1 MATDPDDPPDE
12 VHSVRVSLPDAV
24 VEAEPALE
32 KLPVLGP
39 EHEVRDDEPG
49 PLLSQIIDSQLPSPA
64 PDSAPSLLE
73 FALPAAPPP
82 LDDDLQGLP
91 ILEPLL
97 EEAEPEAPDPL
108 PPSESESESEPEPA
122 GDYRAIYMAEFSLL
136 ERDLRIAHARDATGA
151 SLLAFCF
158 DPEPQVIGAVF
169 ENTGVGLEHARL
181 AALHHKNPAG
191 LEHVVKR
198 ADFLRDA
205 RVQRQLLKNNQLTE
219 SLLRRILGS
228 KPLREIYKTAI
239 DRDVPE
245 RTRVTSRAILRT
257 RFGSSDPEERAGFLI
272 SNEARA
278 LALLIGQTLDQK
290 TTAILCSRQYTSVLF
305 VQNLARF
312 AACPPAL
319 LTHLLKQPFVR
330 RHVALK
336 KLLLQHPNLPSA
348 LKREG

>member
-1 MATDPDDPPDE
+1 MPDPEDPE
-12 VHSVRVSLPDAV
+12 
-24 VEAEPALE
+24 LE
-32 KLPVLGP
+32 GLPVLGP
-39 EHEVRDDEPG
+39 EHEVHDESEPDPG
-49 PLLSQIIDSQLPSPA
+49 PLLSQIIDSQLPSPEPNA
-64 PDSAPSLLE
+64 APSLLE
-73 FALPAAPPP
+73 FALPSAPPSP
-82 LDDDLQGLP
+82 DDDLQGLP

-97 EEAEPEAPDPL
+97 GDDEQSEMPDSL
-108 PPSESESESEPEPA
+108 PPSEPEPA
-122 GDYRAIYMAEFSLL
+122 DDFRAIYMAEFSMLQ
-136 ERDLRIAHARDATGA
+136 RDLRIAHAREATGP

-158 DPEPQVIGAVF
+158 DPEPQVIAAVF
-169 ENTGVGLEHARL
+169 ENTAVGLEHARL

-205 RVQRQLLKNNQLTE
+205 RVQRQLLKNSQLTE

-228 KPLREIYKTAI
+228 KPLREIYKAAI

-257 RFGSSDPEERAGFLI
+257 RFGSTDPEERAGFLI

-278 LALLIGQTLDQK
+278 LSLLIGQTLDQK

-312 AACPPAL
+312 AACPPTL
-319 LTHLLKQPFVR
+319 LAHLLKQPFVR

-336 KLLLQHPNLPSA
+336 KLLLQHPNLPTA

>member
-1 MATDPDDPPDE
+1 MAPDPDDPADE
-12 VHSVRVSLPDAV
+12 VHSVRVVLPEAV
-24 VEAEPALE
+24 VETEPPLE
-32 KLPVLGP
+32 SLPVLGP
-39 EHEVRDDEPG
+39 EHEVHEEAGEPG
-49 PLLSQIIDSQLPSPA
+49 PLLSQIIDSQLPSPE
-64 PDSAPSLLE
+64 PNSAPSLLE
-73 FALPAAPPP
+73 FALPSAPPS

-97 EEAEPEAPDPL
+97 EEAEPEAPDSL
-108 PPSESESESEPEPA
+108 PPEPEPA

-136 ERDLRIAHARDATGA
+136 ERDLRIAHARQATGH

-158 DPEPQVIGAVF
+158 DPEPQVIAAVF

-205 RVQRQLLKNNQLTE
+205 RVQRQLLKNSQLTE

-228 KPLREIYKTAI
+228 KPLREIYKAAI

-245 RTRVTSRAILRT
+245 RTRVTSRVILRN

-312 AACPPAL
+312 AACPPL
-319 LTHLLKQPFVR
+319 LLAHLLKQPFVR

>member
-1 MATDPDDPPDE
+1 M
-12 VHSVRVSLPDAV
+12 RVSLPEAV
-24 VEAEPALE
+24 EEMAPPLE
-32 KLPVLGP
+32 SLPVLGP
-39 EHEVRDDEPG
+39 EHEVHEDEPL
-49 PLLSQIIDSQLPSPA
+49 PLLSQIIDSQLPSPE
-64 PDSAPSLLE
+64 PDAAPSLLE
-73 FALPAAPPP
+73 FALPSPPP
-82 LDDDLQGLP
+82 PDDALQGLP
-91 ILEPLL
+91 ILEPLM
-97 EEAEPEAPDPL
+97 EEPEREPDSAP
-108 PPSESESESEPEPA
+108 SSEPEPA
-122 GDYRAIYMAEFSLL
+122 GDFRAIYMAEFSLL
-136 ERDLRIAHARDATGA
+136 ERDIRIAHARRATGA

-158 DPEPQVIGAVF
+158 DPEPQVIAAVF

-205 RVQRQLLKNNQLTE
+205 RVQRQLLKNSQLTE

-228 KPLREIYKTAI
+228 KPLREIYKAAL

-245 RTRVTSRAILRT
+245 RTRVSSRVILRT
-257 RFGSSDPEERAGFLI
+257 RFGSTDPEERAAFLV

-278 LALLIGQTLDQK
+278 LTLLIGQTLDQK
-290 TTAILCSRQYTSVLF
+290 TTSILCARQYNSVMF

-319 LTHLLKQPFVR
+319 LTHLIKQPFVR

>member
-1 MATDPDDPPDE
+1 MAPDPDDPSEE
-12 VHSVRVSLPDAV
+12 VHSVRVVLPVAV
-24 VEAEPALE
+24 VETEPPLE
-32 KLPVLGP
+32 SLPVLGP
-39 EHEVRDDEPG
+39 EHEVRDDEPP
-49 PLLSQIIDSQLPSPA
+49 PLLSQLIDSQLPSPE
-64 PDSAPSLLE
+64 PDDAPSLLE
-73 FALPAAPPP
+73 FALPSAPP
-82 LDDDLQGLP
+82 
-91 ILEPLL
+91 EAEYV
-97 EEAEPEAPDPL
+97 EEADDAPT
-108 PPSESESESEPEPA
+108 
-122 GDYRAIYMAEFSLL
+122 GDYRALYAAEFSLL
-136 ERDLRIAHARDATGA
+136 DRNVRIAHAREARGH
-151 SLLAFCF
+151 SLLALCF
-158 DPEPQVIGAVF
+158 DPEPQVIAAVF

-205 RVQRQLLKNNQLTE
+205 RVQRQLLKNSQLTE

-228 KPLREIYKTAI
+228 KQLREIYKAAL

-245 RTRVTSRAILRT
+245 RTRVGSRAILRT
-257 RFGSSDPEERAGFLI
+257 RFGSADPEERAAFLV

-278 LALLIGQTLDQK
+278 LTLLIGQTLDQK
-290 TTAILCSRQYTSVLF
+290 TTSILCARQYNSVMF

-312 AACPPAL
+312 AACPPVL

-330 RHVALK
+330 RHAALK